1 MTIDHT
7 FVEQTK
13 AKIHQ
18 WNHELIELEA
28 RVKQGV
34 EASDQLQICKQR
46 IVELKSQIDAA
57 QKQLEAQ
64 PST

>member
-1 MTIDHT
+1 MSTDHT
-7 FVEQTK
+7 FIKQTK

-28 RVKQGV
+28 RVQQGV

-64 PST
+64 PSS

>member
-1 MTIDHT
+1 MSIDHT
-7 FVEQTK
+7 FIEQTK

-64 PST
+64 PSS